1 MRGDSTSRSMREATE
16 VFSEW
21 AEKGK
26 DLGMERGHAPAVGE
40 ILNAAFAELDCDAF
54 HAIDAGCGNGWVVR
68 RLNEMKDCQSAI
80 GIDGAGAM
88 IEKAKEIDSQGMY
101 IHANLESWKPEKPVD
116 LIHSMEVLYYLD
128 DIPQFLESVNRNW
141 LRKCVVFA
149 FGIDHY
155 LENEDCHG
163 WSEKVGT
170 KMAMHSEY
178 EWSEMVQNAGFEV
191 VQMFRAAPRE
201 GWVGTLAIVARKRN

>member
-1 MRGDSTSRSMREATE
+1 MSKQIRSAIE

-40 ILNAAFAELDCDAF
+40 ILNAAFAELDCDTF

-68 RLNEMKDCQSAI
+68 RLAEMKGCQTAI
-80 GIDGAGAM
+80 GIDGADAM
-88 IEKAKEIDSQGMY
+88 IGRAKEIDSQGIY
-101 IHANLESWKPEKPVD
+101 IHANLESWKPRKPVD

-128 DIPQFLESVNRNW
+128 DIPQFLERVNRYW
-141 LRKCVVFA
+141 LHKGGVLA

-155 LENEDCHG
+155 LENEDCHD

-170 KMAMHSEY
+170 EMAMHSES
-178 EWSEMVQNAGFEV
+178 EWREMVQNAGFEI
-191 VQMFRAAPRE
+191 VQMFRAAPRKD
-201 GWVGTLAIVARKRN
+201 WVGTLAIVAKNAIGN